1 MEKIKTIKKINL
13 FKNLE
18 DNEIAAL
25 LRCFSVKFI
34 EFRERKKIASRL
46 DKIENLYIVLSGSAR
61 EAWYTDEGDIITY
74 IDYREGDIIGLEY
87 VSGVRKTFSGEI
99 VATQDTM
106 VMALDSFRFLTPC
119 NNFCPKHT
127 KVINNAFSY
136 LAKQNIKLLNRIREL
151 TMPTTKQKVMCYLL
165 NVRSNV
171 KSNSFN
177 IPYNRQEMAD
187 YLGVERSALS
197 KELSDLQKDGYITYH
212 KNHFEIKK
220 ILNF

>member
-1 MEKIKTIKKINL
+1 MEKLKTIKKINL

-18 DNEIAAL
+18 EKEITAL

-34 EFRERKKIASRL
+34 EFRERKKIANRL
-46 DKIENLYIVLSGSAR
+46 DKIETLYIVLSGTAR
-61 EAWYTDEGDIITY
+61 ETWYNEDGDIITY

-87 VSGVRKTFSGEI
+87 VSGIRKTFSGEI
-99 VATQDTM
+99 ISIEDTF
-106 VMALDSFRFLTPC
+106 VMALDSFRFLNPC
-119 NNFCPKHT
+119 NNFCPRHT

-136 LAKQNIKLLNRIREL
+136 LAKQNVKLLNRIREL
-151 TMPTTKQKVMCYLL
+151 TMPTTKEKVMCYLM
-165 NVRSNV
+165 NIRANV

-177 IPYNRQEMAD
+177 IPYNRQEMAN

-197 KELSDLQKDGYITYH
+197 KELSNLQKEGYITYH

-220 ILNF
+220 ALQM

>member
-18 DNEIAAL
+18 ENEITAL